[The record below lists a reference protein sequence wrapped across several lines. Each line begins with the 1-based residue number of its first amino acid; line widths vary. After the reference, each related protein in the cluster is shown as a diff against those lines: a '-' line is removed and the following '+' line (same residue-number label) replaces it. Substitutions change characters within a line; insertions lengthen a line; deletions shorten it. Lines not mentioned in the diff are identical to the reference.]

1 MSNDEEFDVA
11 MILSDLDTRLL
22 SSALSFG
29 REAEGSCYPN
39 PAVGCVIAL
48 GAEIIGFGATGA
60 SGVPHAERGAIS
72 MARAQGGRMGVDM
85 RATSLYVTL
94 EPCAHMGKTPP
105 CVEAIIESGIGRVVY
120 GFRDPDSRTN
130 GKGRARLVSAGLD
143 VIEADR
149 ESEIGIEIA
158 EFFRGHC
165 SRVKRGRPFCTLKLA
180 ISLDG
185 KISAS
190 SLASSSANSSY
201 APSPESRTFI
211 SGEVARFL
219 RNDLLRRTDAILIG
233 AGTARSDNP
242 RLLLDGYDDERRD
255 ERRDNELQDDERDFA
270 PLRVLVDGRL
280 TVALESRL
288 VQTLERAPLLII
300 TRQGEV
306 LSDKGKALSN
316 SGVRFMAV
324 PARLLQ
330 GGAVSLSL
338 RSALEGLAELGVA
351 SLLCEGGARLAH
363 SLCREGLVDRL
374 ILFCANRVLG
384 SEGLSMLEGREGLA
398 QDFVFENETQLG
410 TKLET
415 KSGTKS
421 GIEPDS
427 ELAFDR
433 IVTLRPRAVSP

>member
-1 MSNDEEFDVA
+1 MTTPTTPTR
-11 MILSDLDTRLL
+11 LSDLDTRLL

-60 SGVPHAERGAIS
+60 GGVPHAERGAIS

-120 GFRDPDSRTN
+120 GLRDPDIRTN
-130 GKGRARLVSAGLD
+130 GKGSARLVSAGLD

-149 ESEIGIEIA
+149 ESEIGIEMA

-165 SRVKRGRPFCTLKLA
+165 SRVRRGRPFCTLKLA

-190 SLASSSANSSY
+190 SSVSSSASSSY
-201 APSPESRTFI
+201 APSPESRTII

-219 RNDLLRRTDAILIG
+219 RNDLLRRMDAILIG
-233 AGTARSDNP
+233 AGTARNDNP
-242 RLLLDGYDDERRD
+242 RLLLDGYDDD
-255 ERRDNELQDDERDFA
+255 EWQDDGRDFA

-288 VQTLERAPLLII
+288 VQTLDRAPLLII

-330 GGAVSLSL
+330 GGVVSLSL

-398 QDFVFENETQLG
+398 QDFVFEDEMRLG
-410 TKLET
+410 T

-421 GIEPDS
+421 GTKLVTEPDS
-427 ELAFDR
+427 DFAFDR